1 MNYLELRQRKFKL
14 KKFLLIYLLILF
26 NIETFTKPLYLPFC
40 PKCGNRTK
48 IVKDF
53 DASQKHKC
61 LSEEC
66 NFQFILEFDNEDE
79 I

>member
-1 MNYLELRQRKFKL
+1 MIQKLEI
-14 KKFLLIYLLILF
+14 FL
-26 NIETFTKPLYLPFC
+26 TSDQPTTC

-48 IVKDF
+48 LVKEF
-53 DASQKHKC
+53 ELAQQHEC

-66 NFQFILEFDNEDE
+66 NFQFVLESDNEDE